1 MGLRALLLLS
11 AAAVH
16 ADPTPAPPPFS
27 CPSGGYCGSCPSGS
41 GNWDSIHPMLLN
53 SSPGL
58 KQFHASVAAAVA
70 MFRHFPGA
78 QRGRPPTRCWIW
90 VSGLRLLR
98 AAGIRTDDAK
108 DTHMT
113 VQYLCCLNATQMATV
128 RRVVAAHPF
137 PRLAVHF
144 GEVICRTASFIAT
157 VDAETQRTLGAWVDR
172 VEDAIIAAGPTQP
185 RA

>member
-1 MGLRALLLLS
+1 
-11 AAAVH
+11 
-16 ADPTPAPPPFS
+16 
-27 CPSGGYCGSCPSGS
+27 
-41 GNWDSIHPMLLN
+41 
-53 SSPGL
+53 
-58 KQFHASVAAAVA
+58 
-70 MFRHFPGA
+70 
-78 QRGRPPTRCWIW
+78 
-90 VSGLRLLR
+90 
-98 AAGIRTDDAK
+98 
-108 DTHMT
+108 MT